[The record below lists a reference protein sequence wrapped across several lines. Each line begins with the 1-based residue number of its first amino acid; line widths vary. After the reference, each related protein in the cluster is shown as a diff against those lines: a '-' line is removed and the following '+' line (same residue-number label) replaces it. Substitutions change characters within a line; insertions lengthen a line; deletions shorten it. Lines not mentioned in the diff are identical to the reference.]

1 MYQCV
6 KKKTKKKH
14 NIFEIVVHFCAS
26 PYVKNKQHAACPIN
40 LTMTKIVSVYV
51 HTYGYTLLSSLPK
64 ARFSE
69 LSHLENSSR
78 LQDNLGER
86 RRNCKPFLF
95 RKNEAFS
102 VDLSNKPKT

>member
-1 MYQCV
+1 
-6 KKKTKKKH
+6 
-14 NIFEIVVHFCAS
+14 
-26 PYVKNKQHAACPIN
+26 
-40 LTMTKIVSVYV
+40 MTKIVTVYI

-78 LQDNLGER
+78 LQDNWGER
-86 RRNCKPFLF
+86 RRSCKPFLF

-102 VDLSNKPKT
+102 VDPSNKPKT